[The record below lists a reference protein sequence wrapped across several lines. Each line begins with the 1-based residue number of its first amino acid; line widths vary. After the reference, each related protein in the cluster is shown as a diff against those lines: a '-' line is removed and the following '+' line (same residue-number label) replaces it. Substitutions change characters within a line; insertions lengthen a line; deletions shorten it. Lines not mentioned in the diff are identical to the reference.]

1 MGEPDFASQKAGRD
15 ADKCSCDYIA
25 DEMPVTRDQQ
35 YRRNEQ
41 QRGKRQDTGSIE
53 PHENTGEGAGENHV
67 A

>member
-1 MGEPDFASQKAGRD
+1 MGEPDLSGQKAGGD
-15 ADKCSCDYIA
+15 ADKCSGDYIA

-35 YRRNEQ
+35 YCRNQ
-41 QRGKRQDTGSIE
+41 QQCGERQDTGSIE